1 MTFKLKAAMLH
12 SYLLKLQLLNTLAY
26 RFEYLSSIGR
36 NLFFLLGSVFLWQTA
51 YRGID
56 QVEGVTGSQM
66 VTYAVVGVLMSA
78 CFTINVDTT
87 LFRKVREGEIAI
99 DLIRPVN
106 LVTYWLTE
114 DLGSSLAAI
123 TQFAL
128 PILAISLLFVAPP
141 LPADVPSLILF
152 LPSCALSYL
161 LLWQLSTLV
170 GLIAFWVTEFGNI
183 SAIKQTMVLTF
194 SGRLIPLWLFPEFVG
209 TISRYLPFQ
218 YTFQAPLE
226 IYIGRTSASG
236 ALNIIAIQVVWVAVF
251 TLLVNLVWRRAQRR
265 VFVQGG

>member
-1 MTFKLKAAMLH
+1 MLH
-12 SYLLKLQLLNTLAY
+12 TYLLKLQLLNALAY
-26 RFEYLSSIGR
+26 RFEFISSIGR
-36 NLFFLLGSVFLWQTA
+36 NLFLLLGSVFLWQTA

-56 QVEGVTGSQM
+56 QVEGVTEAQM
-66 VTYAVVGVLMSA
+66 LTYAVMGVLMNA
-78 CFTINVDTT
+78 CFTINVDSS

-114 DLGSSLAAI
+114 DLGRSLAAI

-141 LPADVPSLILF
+141 LPADLPSLVLF
-152 LPSCALSYL
+152 LPSCGLSYL

-170 GLIAFWVTEFGNI
+170 GLIAFWVTEFGNV
-183 SAIKQTMVLTF
+183 SEIKQTMILAF
-194 SGRLIPLWLFPEFVG
+194 SGRLIPLWLFPDVVG
-209 TISRYLPFQ
+209 AISRYLPFQ

-226 IYIGRTSASG
+226 IYIGRTPPA
-236 ALNIIAIQVVWVAVF
+236 AAMHIIAIQAIWVVLF
-251 TLLVNLVWRRAQRR
+251 TFLVNLVWRRAQRR